1 MPKGAASG
9 AAIRAW
15 EDDVAAI
22 LAIEDDWTVRTVLEH
37 TLESAGHSVDVAP
50 AISDARKLLAD
61 GHYDMVLLD
70 LNLPDGNGLDLL
82 RDIRKDLGYP
92 VPVLVL
98 SGLRQEESVVRGL
111 ELGADDYVTK
121 PFSPPELLAR
131 VSRCLGR

>member
-1 MPKGAASG
+1 MPKVAVIG

-37 TLESAGHSVDVAP
+37 TLASAGHDVDVAP

-61 GHYDMVLLD
+61 RNYDMVLLD

-82 RDIRKDLGYP
+82 RDLRKDLGSA

-98 SGLRQEESVVRGL
+98 TGLRQEEAVVRGL

>member
-1 MPKGAASG
+1 MGG
-9 AAIRAW
+9 L
-15 EDDVAAI
+15 VAAI

-37 TLESAGHSVDVAP
+37 TLGSAGHRVDVAP
-50 AISDARKLLAD
+50 GISGGRELLAA

-82 RDIRKDLGYP
+82 RDIRKEQGTA
-92 VPVLVL
+92 VSILVL
-98 SGLRQEESVVRGL
+98 TGMRQEDAVVRGL

>member
-1 MPKGAASG
+1 M
-9 AAIRAW
+9 
-15 EDDVAAI
+15 AAI

-37 TLESAGHSVDVAP
+37 TLESAGHDVDVAP
-50 AISDARKLLAD
+50 RIADGRQLLAD
-61 GHYDMVLLD
+61 GRYDIVLLD

-82 RDIRKDLGYP
+82 RDIRRELGST
-92 VPVLVL
+92 VSVLVL
-98 SGLRQEESVVRGL
+98 TGLRQEDAVVRGL

>member
-1 MPKGAASG
+1 
-9 AAIRAW
+9 
-15 EDDVAAI
+15 VAAI

-37 TLESAGHSVDVAP
+37 TLASAGHDVDVAS
-50 AISDARKLLAD
+50 AIADARKLLTD

-70 LNLPDGNGLDLL
+70 LNLPDGNGFDLL
-82 RDIRKDLGYP
+82 RDIRKDLGFT

-98 SGLRQEESVVRGL
+98 SGLRQEDSVVRGL

>member
-1 MPKGAASG
+1 M
-9 AAIRAW
+9 
-15 EDDVAAI
+15 AAI

-37 TLESAGHSVDVAP
+37 TLASAGHDVDVAS

-61 GHYDMVLLD
+61 GNYDMVLLD

-82 RDIRKDLGYP
+82 RDIRKDLRST

-98 SGLRQEESVVRGL
+98 SGLRQEDSVVRGL

>member
-1 MPKGAASG
+1 MPKGGGQRAAT
-9 AAIRAW
+9 RAW

-37 TLESAGHSVDVAP
+37 TLGSAGHDVDVAS

-61 GHYDMVLLD
+61 GNYDMVLLD

-82 RDIRKDLGYP
+82 RDIRKDLGST

-98 SGLRQEESVVRGL
+98 SGLRQEDSVVRGL